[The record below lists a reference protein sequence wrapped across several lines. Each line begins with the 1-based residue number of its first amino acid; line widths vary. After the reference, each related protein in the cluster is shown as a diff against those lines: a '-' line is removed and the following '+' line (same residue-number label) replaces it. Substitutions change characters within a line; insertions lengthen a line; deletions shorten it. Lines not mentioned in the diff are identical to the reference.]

1 MRQSWSDDRLDG
13 LSERM
18 DLGFKHV
25 DQRFDDGFRHV
36 NKRLDDGFGHMNKRF
51 EKVDARLDRLEEKFD
66 DLQRT
71 LLQGC
76 LGLIGTLI
84 VTGGAIVATQL

>member
-1 MRQSWSDDRLDG
+1 MEAMRQSWTDDKLEG
-13 LSERM
+13 LSERV
-18 DLGFKHV
+18 DLGFKHVDQCFEQVDQRFDDGFKHV
-25 DQRFDDGFRHV
+25 DQRFD
-36 NKRLDDGFGHMNKRF
+36 M
-51 EKVDARLDRLEEKFD
+51 VDARLDRLEAKFD